1 MTPALL
7 DDLVR
12 AAASEVLAEHGL
24 DLAALPADPLV
35 GRPRDP
41 ARSEY
46 ATTIALRAAGGAGVA
61 PRDLAGWLAAALA
74 RCPEVA
80 GAEVAGGGFVN
91 LRITAAGRAA
101 VVAEALGT
109 AGEAGPTAAVD
120 AARMRSAAACRPVPE
135 ELVTAVGRDA
145 ARWAVLRAPGR
156 VAVDPLLAR
165 PVLENPAFRVRYVH
179 ARLAA
184 LVRNAAELGVPV
196 GPDPGVLTHTCE
208 VELVRCLAGYPAAVC
223 SGEPQRLAR
232 HLEELAD
239 AALDL
244 HDSCD
249 VLPRG
254 DEEVTD
260 LHRARLAAVAAARR
274 VLAEGLGL
282 LGMSAPDRI

>member
-12 AAASEVLAEHGL
+12 AAASEVMGERGL
-24 DLAALPADPLV
+24 DLATLPADPAV

-46 ATTIALRAAGGAGVA
+46 ATTIALRVAGPAGVA
-61 PRDLAGWLAAALA
+61 PRDLAGWLADALA
-74 RCPEVA
+74 RRPEVA
-80 GAEVAGGGFVN
+80 GAEVAGEGFVN

-101 VVAEALGT
+101 VVAEAMRAT
-109 AGEAGPTAAVD
+109 TAAAD
-120 AARMRSAAACRPVPE
+120 AARMRSAVARRPVPD
-135 ELVTAVGRDA
+135 ELVAAVGPDA
-145 ARWAVLRAPGR
+145 ARWAVLRTSGPA
-156 VAVDPLLAR
+156 AVDPLLAR

-179 ARLAA
+179 ARLVA
-184 LVRNAAELGVPV
+184 LVRDAADLGVPV

-208 VELVRCLAGYPAAVC
+208 VELVRCLAGYPAAVR

-244 HDSCD
+244 HDSCA

-282 LGMSAPDRI
+282 LGASAPDRI